1 MYHLDISIIIPV
13 YNVEYYLE
21 DCLNSLINQE
31 FKGEIE
37 MICVNDG
44 STDGSLDILNRYIE
58 LDPRIIVIS
67 QDNAGLSAAR
77 NTGLKHA
84 KGKFLMFIDSDDS
97 LKHNNSLSKMFYA
110 AEQEE
115 TDILIADFEFD
126 YEDKTKNHII
136 QRDPSI
142 INKRMS
148 GKEYLDKEIKKKCFN
163 PVVWNKLYNRNFLE
177 NNNLFFLEGVLY
189 EDNEFTPRALYL
201 AESVRHISDVVYL
214 YRQRTNSIMNT
225 NGNINRIGDY
235 LLVADSLK
243 KFNTSYQSSSVLNI
257 ELLVYLTVL
266 RTIKVIEDND
276 FKNELR
282 KEIEKRRLEKD
293 FIYRLGLNISCFLFI
308 FLCIN
313 SIRIAN
319 SHYCFMYQRYRRYR
333 FE

>member
-177 NNNLFFLEGVLY
+177 NNNLFFWKVFY
-189 EDNEFTPRALYL
+189 TK
-201 AESVRHISDVVYL
+201 
-214 YRQRTNSIMNT
+214 IMNLHQEHY
-225 NGNINRIGDY
+225 IW
-235 LLVADSLK
+235 
-243 KFNTSYQSSSVLNI
+243 LN
-257 ELLVYLTVL
+257 
-266 RTIKVIEDND
+266 
-276 FKNELR
+276 
-282 KEIEKRRLEKD
+282 
-293 FIYRLGLNISCFLFI
+293 
-308 FLCIN
+308 
-313 SIRIAN
+313 
-319 SHYCFMYQRYRRYR
+319 Q
-333 FE
+333 